1 MIKNTP
7 DVDAQDSNELSSHEL
22 SQQLMGIPAK
32 KRLEAVLSRTDAEA
46 LVAALPA
53 QDFFFFV
60 KEIGPDDAG
69 LLLALGQVDQ
79 LIHLF
84 DIECWN
90 KDQLQPAK
98 ALQWLER
105 LASASEDNLL
115 RWLYQ
120 ADFEL
125 LVALF
130 KKWIHVVSAPEDIDL
145 LEASEQLP
153 KHTLDDQFFWETQYL
168 QFEDFLS
175 RLLNLIFDVHPGFYR
190 ELMNHIIWLSEPE
203 IEEQAYRFNRARLED
218 QAIPDFYE
226 SLELYRTINPREI
239 DHNKEAVAPTSAGA
253 SPPTFAVVLL
263 PKKDILHAALEK
275 IQDVGEA
282 DGLRLELASLANKVI
297 IADQLAL
304 DEADT
309 LRQAMAKV
317 SAYVNLGL
325 DIMSRGALQSAVRIV
340 REVFLEHLFR
350 LAHTQVMRVK
360 GRLQRLIQH
369 GWLSQ
374 WPTGLKGLETGWMES
389 AELLLQKTP
398 RLVRPAPGAGSMRD
412 EAFFR
417 DRQDLTRAK
426 HFVDVISAMGPL
438 VGSLSVRPEALSM
451 RLWQLGQIR
460 RTEDLTFGVVI
471 WTAAA
476 YFQINGR
483 WEVQP
488 IKVNSWPGIFGLL
501 GPELMERSIRLWVE
515 RIVHD
520 EPQRELVTAY
530 LNPLFQEYTQEMS
543 SFSSESPP
551 DPRLVKFFIFD
562 DEGRQ
567 VLPENPFP

>member
-1 MIKNTP
+1 MIRNLP
-7 DVDAQDSNELSSHEL
+7 DADEQDVTQLSSHES

-32 KRLEAVLSRTDAEA
+32 KRLELVLSRTDAQA
-46 LVAALPA
+46 VVAALPV

-69 LLLALGQVDQ
+69 PLLALGQVEQ
-79 LIHLF
+79 IVHLF
-84 DIECWN
+84 DLEWWN

-115 RWLYQ
+115 GWLYE

-130 KKWIHVVSAPEDIDL
+130 KKWIHVESTPEDIDP
-145 LEASEQLP
+145 LEAREQLP

-190 ELMNHIIWLSEPE
+190 ELMNHTIWVSEPQLDE
-203 IEEQAYRFNRARLED
+203 DAYRFNRARLED
-218 QAIPDFYE
+218 QAIPDFYDA
-226 SLELYRTINPREI
+226 LDIYRTIDQKEI
-239 DHNKEAVAPTSAGA
+239 DRNKEAAVVMPASA
-253 SPPTFAVVLL
+253 SPPSFAVVLL
-263 PKKDILHAALEK
+263 PKKDLLHAALER
-275 IQDVGEA
+275 IQDVRETDA
-282 DGLRLELASLANKVI
+282 LQLELASLANKVI

-325 DIMSRGALQSAVRIV
+325 DIMSRGALQGAVKIV
-340 REVFLEHLFR
+340 RVVFLEHLFR
-350 LAHTQVMRVK
+350 LGHTRVIRLK
-360 GRLQRLIQH
+360 GRLQHLIRH
-369 GWLSQ
+369 GWLSK
-374 WPTGLKGLETGWMES
+374 WPTGLKGLETDWMES

-398 RLVRPAPGAGSMRD
+398 RLVRPIPGAGSIPGED
-412 EAFFR
+412 FFR
-417 DRQDLTRAK
+417 DRRDLTWAK
-426 HFVDVISAMGPL
+426 QFVDVISAMGPL
-438 VGSLSVRPEALSM
+438 VESLSMQPEELSS
-451 RLWQLGQIR
+451 RLWQQGQIR
-460 RTEDLTFGVVI
+460 RLEDVTLGVMI

-476 YFQINGR
+476 NFQIDGR
-483 WEVQP
+483 WEVEP
-488 IKVNSWPGIFGLL
+488 IRVNRWPEIFGLL
-501 GPELMERSIRLWVE
+501 GPEVMAQSIRSWVE

-520 EPQRELVTAY
+520 ERQGELAAAY
-530 LNPLFQEYTQEMS
+530 LNPLFQEYAQEMS
-543 SFSSESPP
+543 SFFPASSP
-551 DPRLVKFFIFD
+551 DPRLVKFFMF
-562 DEGRQ
+562 EEAERQ
-567 VLPENPFP
+567 AFLL